1 MTIDTR
7 VDGDFFEWGQ
17 TIPFSVTVVD
27 PEDGAIDCG
36 AVEVS
41 LVLVHDS
48 HGHGESTVTGC
59 SGTLPT
65 TADLAF
71 HGGYLAAGVSVSYT
85 DEGANG
91 QPPLSTTVQH
101 VVQTRRP
108 QPEFAQDARGL
119 TYPAVNVVEPDPGG
133 GQVAASIDNGDYL
146 ALNNRYSFG
155 NMNKGIAFRFAQAS
169 AAGTARGLVEVRA
182 DSPTGDVVA
191 TCTLA
196 ATGGANT
203 YTTQPCAFTSPVTGS
218 RRLYL
223 MFRQAPGGPA
233 TNFGN
238 LNWVQFSGAGVG
250 F

>member
-85 DEGANG
+85 DEGGARRS
-91 QPPLSTTVQH
+91 STWC
-101 VVQTRRP
+101 RR
-108 QPEFAQDARGL
+108 AAR
-119 TYPAVNVVEPDPGG
+119 
-133 GQVAASIDNGDYL
+133 
-146 ALNNRYSFG
+146 
-155 NMNKGIAFRFAQAS
+155 
-169 AAGTARGLVEVRA
+169 
-182 DSPTGDVVA
+182 SP
-191 TCTLA
+191 
-196 ATGGANT
+196 
-203 YTTQPCAFTSPVTGS
+203 SS
-218 RRLYL
+218 RRT
-223 MFRQAPGGPA
+223 RAA
-233 TNFGN
+233 
-238 LNWVQFSGAGVG
+238 
-250 F
+250 